1 MNLFIYSILLLLFI
15 LATQYILF
23 LKLKQLIKMT
33 AQETLE
39 AFVTEMTTAKD
50 AIIARIDEILLT
62 GGDLTAQ
69 EVSDILTPLRDD
81 LNAIGNPP
89 PPTD

>member
-1 MNLFIYSILLLLFI
+1 
-15 LATQYILF
+15 
-23 LKLKQLIKMT
+23 MT